1 MKQVKQLNRVELAA
15 AEGSITAQNTL
26 KAFKPVIHASLSSRV
41 AGTGNR
47 PPGNKNV
54 RGDTL

>member
-15 AEGSITAQNTL
+15 AEGSKTAQNTL
-26 KAFKPVIHASLSSRV
+26 KSYKPVQHASLSSRV

-47 PPGNKNV
+47 PPLNKTWKES
-54 RGDTL
+54 DK